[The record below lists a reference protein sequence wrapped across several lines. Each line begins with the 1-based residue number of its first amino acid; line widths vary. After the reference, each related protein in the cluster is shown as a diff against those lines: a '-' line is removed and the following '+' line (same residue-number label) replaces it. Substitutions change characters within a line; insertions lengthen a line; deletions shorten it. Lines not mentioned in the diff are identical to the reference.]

1 MSLAEG
7 LLLAVVGIALGRLLN
22 LTIDRL
28 PPQTTTPAIEIRCQ
42 GRHPFNLKYLL
53 PVIGYFWW
61 HRQCSIC
68 ALRIPRRA
76 LLVELVTAA
85 VCGVVGYWYGLTPA
99 AAILIFYCA
108 LFIHLAFVD
117 LEHSLLLNVVVVPAI
132 PVALAVFPFSP
143 LPLAEGWGL
152 GEAYLRSLAGMGLG
166 FGVMLLI
173 FLASRGG
180 MGLGDVKLVALL
192 GAILGFPQIV
202 AGLAIAFILGGAAG
216 VIILV
221 LKLRRRSEPI
231 PFGPALVIGTA
242 LVAFG
247 GTAVYGW
254 YLNLFR

>member
-1 MSLAEG
+1 MSLVEG
-7 LLLAVVGIALGRLLN
+7 AVLAVIGIILGRLLN

-28 PPQTTTPAIEIRCQ
+28 PPQTSTPAAATRCQ
-42 GRHPFNLKYLL
+42 GRHPIDPAYFL

-68 ALRIPRRA
+68 TLRIPLRA
-76 LLVELVTAA
+76 LLVEAVTATA
-85 VCGVVGYWYGLTPA
+85 CGVIGYWYGLTPT

-108 LFIHLAFVD
+108 LFIHLAVVD
-117 LEHSLLLNVVVVPAI
+117 LEHSLLLNVVVLPAI

-143 LPLAEGWGL
+143 IPLAEDWGL

-166 FGVMLLI
+166 FSVMLLI
-173 FLASRGG
+173 YLVSRGG
-180 MGLGDVKLVALL
+180 MGLGDVKLAALL
-192 GAILGFPQIV
+192 GAILGFPQII
-202 AGLAIAFILGGAAG
+202 AGLAIAYILGGAAG
-216 VIILV
+216 VIILL
-221 LKLRRRSEPI
+221 LKLRRRSDPI